1 MEAADQEPDL
11 AVLLTALARVRRQIT
26 LDGQPSDRTLAKAA
40 GVSPTT
46 VGAWLRGARFPQ
58 QIDPLIRIVDAVREH
73 ARRTTH
79 AWAGEPVGLWDKRCW
94 RDAHIAEARRRAGET
109 SRAVRAADARSV
121 LESGRPGTPLDQM
134 TDPFV
139 LEVHRPITVDGA
151 TVGVLP
157 SYVRRAHDE
166 RLDQVV
172 DRVLGGTSAMAVLVA
187 GSSAGKTRACWEALG
202 ALRAAGGWRLWH
214 PFDPTRREAALQELD
229 RVGPRT
235 VLWLNETQEYVG
247 DDEDGERVAAK
258 LRALL
263 TDRARAPVLVL
274 GTLWRKHH
282 ADLTQRSGSQVAQ
295 LLDDVVI
302 EVPEA
307 FTGAALEAM
316 RRAAQSDAR
325 LAEAVEHAVDGKIN
339 QYLAGG
345 PALLKRLET
354 AEPVAKA
361 VIWAAMDVRRLRHRS
376 TIPLALLKAAAPAYL
391 TDTEWDAAG
400 EDWLEQ
406 ALAYTA
412 EPCKGA
418 RGPLTRIRPRR
429 SQGRPAAAADPDG
442 EPVYRLADYLDQ
454 HGRITRADQIPPAG
468 LWTAAAAH
476 AHPAD
481 QGTLGGAAWARGLY
495 REGAQLHKQAVS
507 HGNAA
512 AAGTL
517 VRRLHEL
524 DPTDR
529 RPARWAVAHACLDD
543 PFHVGSLLD
552 SLHRAGA
559 HDQIATLLARYPVS
573 GVSLD
578 RPADL
583 GVLLDGLHKVEAHEQ
598 FTALARRAAAHAPL
612 DPLGVGV
619 LLDSLRK
626 AEAHEQIAALL
637 ARDPTAHLPLDTHY
651 SALSLRRLL
660 PSLRKVGAHD
670 QFTALA
676 ERAAAHA
683 AFDGDPLSVGRLLMD
698 SLCAAEAHAQIA
710 AVWAR
715 HPARLPLDN
724 RHSALTVAWLLNGL
738 QEAGAHTRIAALLA
752 RDPAGRVPLDNT
764 ADLRALLDSLH
775 KVGAHEQFTAL
786 AQRTA
791 AHAPLDDP
799 YAVGMLLRTLSIPEA
814 RGHVAVLLARDP
826 AGRVL
831 LDNPGS
837 VGALLFGLY
846 CLDEGN
852 AQIATLLARDPAAN
866 TTLNPRF
873 PDGPHV
879 LLFGLQLVQAHDQ
892 ITTLAERLPAAG
904 LFEVF
909 MQIDGH
915 KERFRFGREPDGSAA
930 DRWGWEDLK

>member
-1 MEAADQEPDL
+1 MGAADREPDL

-79 AWAGEPVGLWDKRCW
+79 AWAGEPAELWDKRCW

-121 LESGRPGTPLDQM
+121 LESGRPGTPLDQV
-134 TDPFV
+134 TDPFM

-157 SYVRRAHDE
+157 SYVRRVHDE
-166 RLDQVV
+166 RLGQVV

-202 ALRAAGGWRLWH
+202 PLRAAGGWRLWH

-247 DDEDGERVAAK
+247 EGGERVAAK

-282 ADLTQRSGSQVAQ
+282 ADLTRSSGSQVAQ

-316 RRAAQSDAR
+316 RRAAQADAR

-354 AEPVAKA
+354 AEPAAKA
-361 VIWAAMDVRRLRHRS
+361 VIWAAMDLRRLGHRT

-400 EDWLEQ
+400 EDWLGQ

-418 RGPLTRIRPRR
+418 RGPLTRVRPRR
-429 SQGRPAAAADPDG
+429 SQGRAAAAVDPDG

-454 HGRITRADQIPPAG
+454 HGRVTRADQIPPVG

-481 QGTLGGAAWARGLY
+481 LGVLGDAAWARGLC
-495 REGAQLHKQAVS
+495 REAARLHKQAVRQ
-507 HGNAA
+507 GNVV

-524 DPTDR
+524 DPADR
-529 RPARWAVAHACLDD
+529 RPARWVVAHACLDD
-543 PFHVGSLLD
+543 PFHVGNLLD

-559 HDQIATLLARYPVS
+559 HDQIATVLARYPAGRVP
-573 GVSLD
+573 LD
-578 RPADL
+578 NPARL

-598 FTALARRAAAHAPL
+598 FIALAERAAAHAPL

-619 LLDSLRK
+619 LLDSLHK
-626 AEAHEQIAALL
+626 AGAHDQLATLL
-637 ARDPTAHLPLDTHY
+637 ARDPAAHVQLDTHY
-651 SALSLRRLL
+651 GALSLRRLL
-660 PSLRKVGAHD
+660 RSLRRAGAHD

-676 ERAAAHA
+676 RRAAAHA
-683 AFDGDPLSVGRLLMD
+683 AFDGDPLSEGRLLMD
-698 SLCAAEAHAQIA
+698 SLHAAEAHAQIA

-715 HPARLPLDN
+715 HPACLTLDN
-724 RHSALTVAWLLNGL
+724 RHSALTVARLLDSLYGI
-738 QEAGAHTRIAALLA
+738 EAHDQIAALLA

-764 ADLRALLDSLH
+764 ADVRALLNALR

-786 AQRTA
+786 ARRAA

-799 YAVGMLLRTLSIPEA
+799 YTVGTLLRTLSSLEA
-814 RGHVAVLLARDP
+814 RDHVAALLARDP

-831 LDNPGS
+831 LDNAAGL
-837 VGALLFGLY
+837 GALLFDLH
-846 CLDEGN
+846 CLDE
-852 AQIATLLARDPAAN
+852 AHDQIATLLARDPAAN
-866 TTLNPRF
+866 TTLNPLV
-873 PDGPHV
+873 PDAPY
-879 LLFGLQLVQAHDQ
+879 LLMFGLGLVEAHDQ
-892 ITTLAERLPAAG
+892 MVALAERLPAAG
-904 LFEVF
+904 LFDELLRT
-909 MQIDGH
+909 DGYG
-915 KERFRFGREPDGSAA
+915 ERFRFGREPDGSAA
-930 DRWGWEDLK
+930 DRWGWEDLE

>member
-11 AVLLTALARVRRQIT
+11 AVLLTALARFRRRIT

-79 AWAGEPVGLWDKRCW
+79 AWAGEPAGLWDKRCW

-109 SRAVRAADARSV
+109 SRAVRAADARTV
-121 LESGRPGTPLDQM
+121 LESGRPGTPLDQV

-157 SYVRRAHDE
+157 SYVRRVHDE
-166 RLDQVV
+166 RLGQVV

-202 ALRAAGGWRLWH
+202 PLRAAGGWRLWH

-247 DDEDGERVAAK
+247 EGGERVAAK

-282 ADLTQRSGSQVAQ
+282 ADLTRSSGSQVAQ

-302 EVPEA
+302 EVPEE

-316 RRAAQSDAR
+316 RRAAQADAR

-345 PALLKRLET
+345 PELLKRLET
-354 AEPVAKA
+354 AEPAAKA
-361 VIWAAMDVRRLRHRS
+361 VIWAAMDLRRLGHGT
-376 TIPLALLKAAAPAYL
+376 TIPLALLKTAAPAYL

-418 RGPLTRIRPRR
+418 RGPLTRVRP
-429 SQGRPAAAADPDG
+429 GRGRGPAATVVDPDG

-454 HGRITRADQIPPAG
+454 HGRVTRADQIPPVG

-476 AHPAD
+476 AHPTD
-481 QGTLGGAAWARGLY
+481 LGVLGDAAWARGLY

-507 HGNAA
+507 RGNVP
-512 AAGTL
+512 AAGAL

-543 PFHVGSLLD
+543 PFHVGNLLD

-559 HDQIATLLARYPVS
+559 HDQIAMLLARYPVS

-583 GVLLDGLHKVEAHEQ
+583 GALLDGLHKVGAHEQ
-598 FTALARRAAAHAPL
+598 FTALAERAAAHAPL

-626 AEAHEQIAALL
+626 AGAHDQIAALL
-637 ARDPTAHLPLDTHY
+637 ARDPAAHIPLGTHY
-651 SALSLRRLL
+651 SALSLLRLL
-660 PSLRKVGAHD
+660 PSLRRAGAHD

-676 ERAAAHA
+676 QRAAAHTA
-683 AFDGDPLSVGRLLMD
+683 LDDAPLSVGRLLMD
-698 SLCAAEAHAQIA
+698 SLHAAEAHAQIA
-710 AVWAR
+710 AVLAR
-715 HPARLPLDN
+715 HPASHLPLDN
-724 RHSALTVAWLLNGL
+724 RHSALTVARLLNSL
-738 QEAGAHTRIAALLA
+738 HEVGAHTQIAALLA
-752 RDPAGRVPLDNT
+752 HDPAGRVPLDDT
-764 ADLRALLDSLH
+764 ADLRALLDSLR
-775 KVGAHEQFTAL
+775 KAGAHEQFTAL
-786 AQRTA
+786 AQRAA

-799 YAVGMLLRTLSIPEA
+799 NAVGLLLMTLDVAEA
-814 RGHVAVLLARDP
+814 RSHVATLLARDP

-831 LDNPGS
+831 LDDPCG
-837 VGALLFGLY
+837 VGALLVGLY
-846 CLDEGN
+846 FSKARD
-852 AQIATLLARDPAAN
+852 QIAALLARDPAAN
-866 TTLNPRF
+866 TTLNPGV
-873 PDGPHV
+873 PDEPR
-879 LLFGLQLVQAHDQ
+879 LLMFGLSLVRAHDQ
-892 ITTLAERLPAAG
+892 ITALAERLLAAG
-904 LFEVF
+904 LFEAF

-930 DRWGWEDLK
+930 DRWGWEDLE

>member
-11 AVLLTALARVRRQIT
+11 AVLLTALGRVRRQIT

-79 AWAGEPVGLWDKRCW
+79 AWAGEPAGLWDKRCW

-109 SRAVRAADARSV
+109 SRAVRAADARTV
-121 LESGRPGTPLDQM
+121 LESGRPGTPLDQV

-157 SYVRRAHDE
+157 SYVRRVHDE
-166 RLDQVV
+166 RLGQMV

-202 ALRAAGGWRLWH
+202 PLRAAGGWRLWH

-247 DDEDGERVAAK
+247 EGGEQVAAK

-282 ADLTQRSGSQVAQ
+282 ADLTRSSGSQVAQ

-316 RRAAQSDAR
+316 RRAAQADAR
-325 LAEAVEHAVDGKIN
+325 LAEAVEHAEDGKIN

-354 AEPVAKA
+354 AEPAAKA
-361 VIWAAMDVRRLRHRS
+361 VIWAAMDLRRLGHRS

-418 RGPLTRIRPRR
+418 RGPLTRVRPRR
-429 SQGRPAAAADPDG
+429 SQGRAAAAADPDG

-454 HGRITRADQIPPAG
+454 HGRVTRADQIPPVG

-476 AHPAD
+476 A
-481 QGTLGGAAWARGLY
+481 
-495 REGAQLHKQAVS
+495 
-507 HGNAA
+507 
-512 AAGTL
+512 
-517 VRRLHEL
+517 
-524 DPTDR
+524 
-529 RPARWAVAHACLDD
+529 
-543 PFHVGSLLD
+543 
-552 SLHRAGA
+552 
-559 HDQIATLLARYPVS
+559 
-573 GVSLD
+573 

-583 GVLLDGLHKVEAHEQ
+583 GVLGDAAWARGLCREAARLHKQAV
-598 FTALARRAAAHAPL
+598 RR
-612 DPLGVGV
+612 G
-619 LLDSLRK
+619 
-626 AEAHEQIAALL
+626 
-637 ARDPTAHLPLDTHY
+637 
-651 SALSLRRLL
+651 
-660 PSLRKVGAHD
+660 
-670 QFTALA
+670 
-676 ERAAAHA
+676 
-683 AFDGDPLSVGRLLMD
+683 
-698 SLCAAEAHAQIA
+698 
-710 AVWAR
+710 
-715 HPARLPLDN
+715 
-724 RHSALTVAWLLNGL
+724 
-738 QEAGAHTRIAALLA
+738 
-752 RDPAGRVPLDNT
+752 
-764 ADLRALLDSLH
+764 
-775 KVGAHEQFTAL
+775 
-786 AQRTA
+786 
-791 AHAPLDDP
+791 
-799 YAVGMLLRTLSIPEA
+799 
-814 RGHVAVLLARDP
+814 
-826 AGRVL
+826 
-831 LDNPGS
+831 
-837 VGALLFGLY
+837 
-846 CLDEGN
+846 
-852 AQIATLLARDPAAN
+852 
-866 TTLNPRF
+866 
-873 PDGPHV
+873 
-879 LLFGLQLVQAHDQ
+879 
-892 ITTLAERLPAAG
+892 
-904 LFEVF
+904 
-909 MQIDGH
+909 
-915 KERFRFGREPDGSAA
+915 
-930 DRWGWEDLK
+930 

>member
-11 AVLLTALARVRRQIT
+11 AVLLTALARFRRRVT
-26 LDGQPSDRTLAKAA
+26 LDGQPSDRALAKAA

-58 QIDPLIRIVDAVREH
+58 QIDPLIRLVDAVREH
-73 ARRTTH
+73 ARRTEQ
-79 AWAGEPVGLWDKRCW
+79 AWAGEPGGLWDKRCW

-109 SRAVRAADARSV
+109 SRAVRAADARTV
-121 LESGRPGTPLDQM
+121 LESGRPGTPLDQV

-157 SYVRRAHDE
+157 SYVRRVHDE
-166 RLDQVV
+166 RLGQVV

-202 ALRAAGGWRLWH
+202 PLRAAGGWRLWH

-247 DDEDGERVAAK
+247 EGGERVAAK

-282 ADLTQRSGSQVAQ
+282 ADLTRSSGSQVAQ

-316 RRAAQSDAR
+316 RRAAQADAR

-345 PALLKRLET
+345 PELLKRLET
-354 AEPVAKA
+354 AEPAAKA
-361 VIWAAMDVRRLRHRS
+361 VIWAAMDLRRLGHRA
-376 TIPLALLKAAAPAYL
+376 TIPLALLKTTAPAYL

-418 RGPLTRIRPRR
+418 RGPLTLVRP
-429 SQGRPAAAADPDG
+429 GRTRGRAATAADPDG

-454 HGRITRADQIPPAG
+454 HGRVTRADQIPPVG

-481 QGTLGGAAWARGLY
+481 LAALGDAAWARGLC
-495 REGAQLHKQAVS
+495 REAARLHKQAVR
-507 HGNAA
+507 HGNVV
-512 AAGTL
+512 AAGIL
-517 VRRLHEL
+517 VDRLHEL

-529 RPARWAVAHACLDD
+529 RPARWAVAHTCLDD
-543 PFHVGSLLD
+543 PFHVGKLLAG
-552 SLHRAGA
+552 LHRAEA
-559 HDQIATLLARYPVS
+559 HEQIATVLARYPAGRVP
-573 GVSLD
+573 LD
-578 RPADL
+578 SPVRL
-583 GVLLDGLHKVEAHEQ
+583 GVLLDSLHKVEAHDQ
-598 FTALARRAAAHAPL
+598 FTALAQRAAAHAPL

-619 LLDSLRK
+619 LLDSLH
-626 AEAHEQIAALL
+626 AAGAHDRIAALL
-637 ARDPTAHLPLDTHY
+637 ARDPAAHVPLHTHY
-651 SALSLRRLL
+651 SALSLLRLL

-670 QFTALA
+670 QFAALA

-698 SLCAAEAHAQIA
+698 SLHAAEAHAQIA

-715 HPARLPLDN
+715 HPAAHLPLDN
-724 RHSALTVAWLLNGL
+724 RHSALTVARLLDSL
-738 QEAGAHTRIAALLA
+738 HAAEAHDQIAALLA
-752 RDPAGRVPLDNT
+752 RDPTGRVPLDNT
-764 ADLRALLDSLH
+764 ADVRALLDTLH

-786 AQRTA
+786 AERAA
-791 AHAPLDDP
+791 AHAPLNDP
-799 YAVGMLLRTLSIPEA
+799 NAVGLLLMTL
-814 RGHVAVLLARDP
+814 HVAEANSHVAALLARDP
-826 AGRVL
+826 AGRVS
-831 LDNPGS
+831 LDNPGG
-837 VGALLFGLY
+837 VGALLFGLSFFDGT
-846 CLDEGN
+846 LE
-852 AQIATLLARDPAAN
+852 QIAALLARDPAAG
-866 TTLNPRF
+866 TTLDPCMPF
-873 PDGPHV
+873 GPQV
-879 LLFGLQLVQAHDQ
+879 LWIGLKVVGAHDQ
-892 ITTLAERLPAAG
+892 MVALAERLPAAG
-904 LFEVF
+904 LFDELL
-909 MQIDGH
+909 QIDGYG
-915 KERFRFGREPDGSAA
+915 ERFRFGREPDGSAA
-930 DRWGWEDLK
+930 GRWGWEDLE